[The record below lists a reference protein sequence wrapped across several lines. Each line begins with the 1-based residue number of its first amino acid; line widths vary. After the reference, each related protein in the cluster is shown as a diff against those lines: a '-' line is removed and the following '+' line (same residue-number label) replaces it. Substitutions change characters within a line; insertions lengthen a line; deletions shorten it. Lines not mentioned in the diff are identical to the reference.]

1 MTFCGVISYR
11 TMKIKSLL
19 AALSYS
25 VSAVASLALGAE
37 AWTTDFEAA
46 KKAATEQ
53 KKDLLM
59 SFTGSDWCGPCMML
73 DEEVFAKEDFLKTA
87 QESYVLVNLDF
98 PQKTTQEA
106 ALKQQNEKLAETY
119 SIEGFPTVLLCD
131 EQAKPYAVTGYQ
143 PGGSAAYLEHLKEL
157 KAVRTKRDEAF
168 SRADK
173 AQEGADK
180 AKALAEGLAIMEPEV
195 VEAHY
200 MDVVSQIE
208 KLDPEDKSGFV
219 KARKEAVAKK
229 EAEESAMQKVQQF
242 FMGQIQPML
251 KAKDFSKANEL
262 VKGYLKEN
270 PDLAEDVKIGLSLN
284 VAMAGPMEKGD
295 VKEAHRIVEEMAKV
309 YPKSELATN
318 LDEIKAA
325 IAEQMGEAKAPEEKP
340 DAAAE
345 GEKKDE
351 KKLD

>member
-1 MTFCGVISYR
+1 
-11 TMKIKSLL
+11 MKIKSLL

-73 DEEVFAKEDFLKTA
+73 DEEVFAKEDFQKGA

-98 PQKTTQEA
+98 PQKTKQEA

-168 SRADK
+168 SRAEK
-173 AQEGADK
+173 AKEGADK
-180 AKALAEGLAIMEPEV
+180 AKALAEGLASMEPEV

-219 KARKEAVAKK
+219 KARKEAVAQK
-229 EAEESAMQKVQQF
+229 EAEEAAMQKVQQF

-251 KAKDFSKANEL
+251 QAKDYGKANEL

-295 VKEAHRIVEEMAKV
+295 VKEAHRIVEEMAKE

-325 IAEQMGEAKAPEEKP
+325 IVEQIGEAKAPEEKP
-340 DAAAE
+340 KDAAE
-345 GEKKDE
+345 NEKKDE
-351 KKLD
+351 KKDEQKLD

>member
-1 MTFCGVISYR
+1 
-11 TMKIKSLL
+11 MKIKSLL

-73 DEEVFAKEDFLKTA
+73 DEEVFAKEDFQKGA

-98 PQKTTQEA
+98 PQKTKQEA

-157 KAVRTKRDEAF
+157 KAVRTKRDEAR
-168 SRADK
+168 SRRQERICESAQRGSRPKRSGGSCDAESAAVFHGANPAD
-173 AQEGADK
+173 
-180 AKALAEGLAIMEPEV
+180 AEG
-195 VEAHY
+195 
-200 MDVVSQIE
+200 
-208 KLDPEDKSGFV
+208 
-219 KARKEAVAKK
+219 
-229 EAEESAMQKVQQF
+229 
-242 FMGQIQPML
+242 
-251 KAKDFSKANEL
+251 
-262 VKGYLKEN
+262 
-270 PDLAEDVKIGLSLN
+270 
-284 VAMAGPMEKGD
+284 
-295 VKEAHRIVEEMAKV
+295 
-309 YPKSELATN
+309 
-318 LDEIKAA
+318 
-325 IAEQMGEAKAPEEKP
+325 
-340 DAAAE
+340 
-345 GEKKDE
+345 
-351 KKLD
+351 